1 MTHFAL
7 PALAAG
13 EGLTNYLTA
22 IRQFPLL
29 KPEEELAYA
38 RRLRE
43 DGDKDA
49 AYHLVTSHLRL
60 VAKLAMRYRGYGLPI
75 ADVISEGNIGLMQA
89 VKRFDPA
96 KGFKLATYATWWIKA
111 TIQDYILRSWSI
123 VHISATS
130 AQKRLFFNLRRLKS
144 KIAALEEADMQPDH
158 VATIA
163 RRLNVSEREVVEMNR
178 RFLGDMSLN
187 ATSKEDDEEGA
198 EWLERLPDPKSNFE
212 EDVAERSELNWRRRV
227 LTRALAQLSAR
238 ERRIIEARWLSDTPL
253 TLDELA
259 AELSVSRER
268 VRQVEVRALEKAR
281 AYAAASLLSVDAKR
295 TSMCAGSPHSTC
307 SCQSTTTNERQ

>member
-22 IRQFPLL
+22 IKQFPLL

-43 DGDKDA
+43 DGDRDA

-89 VKRFDPA
+89 VKRFDPS
-96 KGFKLATYATWWIKA
+96 KGFKLATYASWWIKA

-123 VHISATS
+123 VQISATS
-130 AQKRLFFNLRRLKS
+130 TQKRLFFNLRRLKS

-163 RRLNVSEREVVEMNR
+163 RRLNVSEREVIAMNR

-187 ATSKEDDEEGA
+187 ATSREDDEEGA
-198 EWLERLPDPKSNFE
+198 EWLERLPDPDSNFE
-212 EDVAERSELNWRRRV
+212 EDVAERSELNWRRQV
-227 LTRALAQLSAR
+227 LTRALAQLTVR

-281 AYAAASLLSVDAKR
+281 AYAASLSSVDA
-295 TSMCAGSPHSTC
+295 
-307 SCQSTTTNERQ
+307 

>member
-22 IRQFPLL
+22 IKQFPLL
-29 KPEEELAYA
+29 KPEEEFAYA

-43 DGDKDA
+43 DGDRNA

-89 VKRFDPA
+89 VKRFNPA

-130 AQKRLFFNLRRLKS
+130 TQKRLFFNLRRLKS

-163 RRLNVSEREVVEMNR
+163 HRLNVPESEVIDMNR

-187 ATSKEDDEEGA
+187 ATSRGNDEEAA
-198 EWLERLPDPKSNFE
+198 EWLERLADPTSNFE
-212 EDVAERSELNWRRRV
+212 EGVAERSELNWRRQILR
-227 LTRALAQLSAR
+227 RALDRLKPR
-238 ERRIIEARWLSDTPL
+238 EQRIIEARWLSDTPL

-259 AELSVSRER
+259 AELKISRER
-268 VRQVEVRALEKAR
+268 VRQVEVRALERTR
-281 AYAAASLLSVDAKR
+281 AYAAHLAA
-295 TSMCAGSPHSTC
+295 P
-307 SCQSTTTNERQ
+307 

>member
-1 MTHFAL
+1 
-7 PALAAG
+7 
-13 EGLTNYLTA
+13 
-22 IRQFPLL
+22 
-29 KPEEELAYA
+29 
-38 RRLRE
+38 
-43 DGDKDA
+43 
-49 AYHLVTSHLRL
+49 
-60 VAKLAMRYRGYGLPI
+60 MRYRGYGLPI

-89 VKRFDPA
+89 VKRFDPS
-96 KGFKLATYATWWIKA
+96 KGFKLATYASWWIKA

-123 VHISATS
+123 VQISATS
-130 AQKRLFFNLRRLKS
+130 TQKRLFFNLRRLKS

-163 RRLNVSEREVVEMNR
+163 RRLNVSEREVIAMNR

-187 ATSKEDDEEGA
+187 ATSREDDEEGA
-198 EWLERLPDPKSNFE
+198 EWLERLPDPDSNFE
-212 EDVAERSELNWRRRV
+212 EDVAERSELNWRRQV
-227 LTRALAQLSAR
+227 LTRALAQLTAR

-281 AYAAASLLSVDAKR
+281 AYAASLSSVDA
-295 TSMCAGSPHSTC
+295 
-307 SCQSTTTNERQ
+307 

>member
-7 PALAAG
+7 PVLAAG

-22 IRQFPLL
+22 IKQFPLL
-29 KPEEELAYA
+29 KPEEEFAYA

-43 DGDKDA
+43 DGDRNA

-89 VKRFDPA
+89 VKRFNPA

-130 AQKRLFFNLRRLKS
+130 TQKRLFFNLRRLKS

-163 RRLNVSEREVVEMNR
+163 HRLNVPESEVIDMNR

-187 ATSKEDDEEGA
+187 ATSRENDEEAA
-198 EWLERLPDPKSNFE
+198 EWLERLADPTSNFE
-212 EDVAERSELNWRRRV
+212 EGVAERSELNWRRQI
-227 LTRALAQLSAR
+227 LGRALDRLKPR
-238 ERRIIEARWLSDTPL
+238 EQRIIEARWLSDTPL

-259 AELSVSRER
+259 AELKISRER
-268 VRQVEVRALEKAR
+268 VRQVEVRALERTR
-281 AYAAASLLSVDAKR
+281 AYAAHLAA
-295 TSMCAGSPHSTC
+295 P
-307 SCQSTTTNERQ
+307 